1 MKYCNLKRVFSFVL
15 CFVVCIPL
23 LFGCSKQEQQAI
35 APMEKEAV
43 DTFSFDILGG
53 VDVMPIGGFH
63 GPMNKSYSARGQ
75 KLPDYYTDEFL
86 AYWLSAASMCLP
98 M

>member
-1 MKYCNLKRVFSFVL
+1 MKCSKLKRIFSFAL

-35 APMEKEAV
+35 APMGREEV

-63 GPMNKSYSARGQ
+63 GPM
-75 KLPDYYTDEFL
+75 D
-86 AYWLSAASMCLP
+86 
-98 M
+98 